1 MTGTLQ
7 TMRNILRSSGVSGF
21 YAGLT
26 PRLLKVVT
34 ACAVMIS
41 TYEFGK
47 KFFYQL
53 NVKKYYDDNPRL
65 KIVKELAQ

>member
-1 MTGTLQ
+1 MK
-7 TMRNILRSSGVSGF
+7 NILRTSGVSGF

-41 TYEFGK
+41 TYEVGK

-53 NVKKYYDDNPRL
+53 NVKKYYVDLEIENR
-65 KIVKELAQ
+65 A